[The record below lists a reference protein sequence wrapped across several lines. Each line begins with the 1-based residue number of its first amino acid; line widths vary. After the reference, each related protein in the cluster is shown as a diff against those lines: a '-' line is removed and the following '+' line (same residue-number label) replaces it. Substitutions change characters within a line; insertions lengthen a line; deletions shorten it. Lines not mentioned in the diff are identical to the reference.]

1 MELREPFPT
10 ITDFRQLAGVGF
22 TREQIASIMSI
33 KALYRRG
40 AYHEATPE
48 HRRQAF
54 VRWLYLKGRLES

>member
-10 ITDFRQLAGVGF
+10 MTDFRQLAGVGF
-22 TREQIASIMSI
+22 TREQIASILSI

-40 AYHEATPE
+40 VYHEVTPE
-48 HRRQAF
+48 NRRQAF